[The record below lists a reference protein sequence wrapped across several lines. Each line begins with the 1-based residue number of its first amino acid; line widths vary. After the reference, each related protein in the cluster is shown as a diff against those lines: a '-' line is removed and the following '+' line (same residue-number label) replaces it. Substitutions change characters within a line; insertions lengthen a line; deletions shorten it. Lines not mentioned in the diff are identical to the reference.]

1 MGDEQTSLRSCEM
14 VDSSISGAGFRFLLL
29 EPLLPFGSV
38 MLPNIVVVF
47 NRCFE

>member
-14 VDSSISGAGFRFLLL
+14 VDSSISGVGLRF
-29 EPLLPFGSV
+29 LLPFGSIL
-38 MLPNIVVVF
+38 LPNTVVVF